1 MTFGAMKM
9 TFCFALLAMLMSS
22 TETLQA
28 QNLKVYEAG
37 GNAVSYNYNQIDS
50 LVFNVADDESE
61 PVVVNVLGQNPWKGK
76 RVGVLGDS
84 ISDGAHVGT
93 EKCWWEFMS
102 EWLGLNTT
110 CFAQNG
116 ANISGMLT
124 QAQQLLQLQ
133 RSEGKAFDAVI
144 IFGGTNDYNQ
154 GCTIGNWFSERVE
167 SNGLKHR
174 TVAVSTS
181 TFCGRLNNLLNYV
194 KKNFPKARVYIM
206 SPIHR
211 GYANFGGTNVQQDEA
226 YSNSIGLFLDSYI
239 ECVEQAASIWAL
251 NYWDV
256 HAMSGLLPSM
266 SAYDSYMHNADT
278 DRLHPGTK
286 GHRRLAKVTT
296 ELLLQT
302 LPLEED

>member
-1 MTFGAMKM
+1 MKM
-9 TFCFALLAMLMSS
+9 TFWLALMATMICS
-22 TETLQA
+22 TKTLQA
-28 QNLKVYEAG
+28 QNLRIYESD

-50 LVFNVADDESE
+50 LVFNVAADETE

-84 ISDGAHVGT
+84 ISDGVHVGT

-102 EWLGLNTT
+102 EWLGLVTT

-124 QAQQLLQLQ
+124 QAQQLLKVQ
-133 RSEGKAFDAVI
+133 REEGKAFDAVI

-154 GCTIGNWFSERVE
+154 GCTLGNWYNERTE
-167 SNGLKHR
+167 SNGVKHR
-174 TVAVSTS
+174 ALAVSTS
-181 TFCGRLNNLLNYV
+181 TFRGRLNNLLNYV

-211 GYANFGGTNVQQDEA
+211 GYANFGGSNVQQDEA
-226 YSNSIGLFLDSYI
+226 YSNSLGLFLDSYI

-302 LPLEED
+302 LPLEEE